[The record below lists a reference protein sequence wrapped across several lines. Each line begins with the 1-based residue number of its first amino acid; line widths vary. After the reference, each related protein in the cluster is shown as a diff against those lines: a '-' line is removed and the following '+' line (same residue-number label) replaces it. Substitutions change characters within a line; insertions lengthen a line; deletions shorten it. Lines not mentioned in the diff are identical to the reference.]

1 MAIFVKSTTHEPAVP
16 ARDRL
21 PDVAAAVQP
30 SPATT
35 LELWPDARKVRR
47 GRALAVFFLANWL
60 AMGAL
65 VLTNGLRS
73 LPGGLAFAFGLL
85 TLIGGLSQL
94 RGARLARST
103 PLVRLTADRLEYR
116 FYTGGELR
124 TVELS
129 PIVKLARAG
138 REELVLARQDG
149 EEVAIPCLALT
160 DADRDRLEATLRQ
173 RFS

>member
-1 MAIFVKSTTHEPAVP
+1 MAISVKGTPRGPAVP

-21 PDVAAAVQP
+21 PNVAAAVQA
-30 SPATT
+30 SPETT

-94 RGARLARST
+94 RGVRLARST
-103 PLVRLTADRLEYR
+103 PLLRLTADRLEYR

-124 TVELS
+124 PIELA
-129 PIVKLARAG
+129 PIAKLVRAG
-138 REELVLARQDG
+138 REELVLARRDG

-160 DADRDRLEATLRQ
+160 DGDRDRLEAMLRQ
-173 RFS
+173 RFG